1 MKVSSGRL
9 GQYTLLNAE
18 TSLSSYLVET
28 VLFSRE
34 TFEIFVEKYETFII
48 KPVFGPNTIR
58 IIKNKQHILV
68 NSMTTSTVCI
78 SNEEAYNHLIYYEL
92 TEKYYILQESVH
104 RKFDHLLLTVHRNST
119 SQWTIS
125 KRTEKRSS
133 LLSRLNAYV
142 LRGKIDLVAIQVASV
157 LGQSFTNAHTI
168 VVEIAMDLK
177 GNLVVIDTVLHFQKS
192 KWSQYN
198 TLMTSRFLM
207 PHMPQTDLLTKKTF
221 VQFSRKYKEIILKPA
236 NGKEGRGIVRILKMM
251 DGSYIMHIGKKK
263 IKKNNC
269 RETYKLLQEVY
280 LLQDYYLI
288 QQCLPLATIDS
299 CPVDIRVIMQ
309 SISSDWK
316 ATGKIVKVASKD
328 YFITN
333 AAQQLLPFEIAI
345 QKSTVLDKNVK
356 QIEKE
361 IDAICL
367 VATKKLETEH
377 EQMKII
383 GFDIGLANDGK
394 LWIIEGNFNPD
405 LSMFSMLKDR
415 SIFMKILTY
424 KRGKR

>member
-28 VLFSRE
+28 VLFSQE
-34 TFEIFVEKYETFII
+34 TFEAFVGKYDTFII
-48 KPVFGPNTIR
+48 KPVFGSNKIR
-58 IIKNKQHILV
+58 VIKNKQHILV

-78 SNEEAYNHLIYYEL
+78 SSEEAYNHLIYYEL
-92 TEKYYILQESVH
+92 TEKYYILQESMH
-104 RKFDHLLLTVHRNST
+104 RKCDHLLLTVHRNST
-119 SQWTIS
+119 NQWTIS

-133 LLSRLNAYV
+133 LLSRLNTYV
-142 LRGKIDLVAIQVASV
+142 LRGKIDVIAIQVASV
-157 LGQSFTNAHTI
+157 LGQSFTNVHTI

-177 GNLVVIDTVLHFQKS
+177 GNLFVIDTVLHFQKS

-198 TLMTSRFLM
+198 TLMTSQFLTS
-207 PHMPQTDLLTKKTF
+207 HMPQTDLLTKKTF
-221 VQFSRKYKEIILKPA
+221 VQFSGKYKEIILKPA
-236 NGKEGRGIVRILKMM
+236 NGKEGRGIVRIIKMM

-263 IKKNNC
+263 VKKKNF

-309 SISSDWK
+309 IISSDWK
-316 ATGKIVKVASKD
+316 VTGKIVKVASKD

-333 AAQQLLPFEIAI
+333 AAQQLLPFQDAI
-345 QKSTVLDKNVK
+345 DASTVLDKNVK

-361 IDAICL
+361 IEAICL
-367 VATKKLETEH
+367 VAAKKLETEH
-377 EQMKII
+377 EEMKII
-383 GFDIGLANDGK
+383 GFDVGLTNNGQ